1 MQTIINPL
9 VVSVGP
15 TSETIIT
22 PVPMTHHGGGV
33 KKVIAV
39 VAAIAIPIA
48 APAIASAI
56 AGSAVLGATV
66 SAAMATTAGAVVSSA
81 IVGAGLGAITAKVTG
96 GDVKAGAI
104 SGLIGGGIG
113 GYASASKPG
122 MFGNAA
128 TPAANTSTTASTLSG
143 GNTATAGNTTT
154 VAGGEVVNASF
165 TPGGAEAS
173 LSNTAMTGSTVAS
186 SGADAAASLSGSTGF
201 LDTMKT
207 GLSSAGQMIADRLTN
222 PDTLANAVLQVG
234 GAVAAEAIV
243 GTPDTSPETQQAIEE
258 YKKELTALKARD
270 EDAFNA
276 KMDAAKQYMVQ
287 AGYYDPQYFGLQS
300 ANRAA
305 IAEGRKLREF
315 ERKAGLKQGGVSAGD
330 RRRAALS
337 GGANVQSAFD
347 RGFISG
353 VDLQNKAMSTGV
365 GLIPNAPTGAASAQL
380 GLANFYAGQ
389 DSAAQ
394 RAADAKKA
402 NIQKF
407 FGAFSSQSGLTDAER
422 AARAKKSSAGLNT
435 GNMPSLDQKKNNIPD
450 PFVIDPDKK
459 KKDDPQGIVA

>member
-15 TSETIIT
+15 TSEATIT

-39 VAAIAIPIA
+39 VAAVAIPIA
-48 APAIASAI
+48 APIIASSI
-56 AGSAVLGATV
+56 AASTVLGATV

-113 GYASASKPG
+113 GYTAAAKPG
-122 MFGNAA
+122 MFGNP
-128 TPAANTSTTASTLSG
+128 TSTNVANTSSTFSG
-143 GNTATAGNTTT
+143 NAVRAPGADGS
-154 VAGGEVVNASF
+154 VVNANQVVDSS
-165 TPGGAEAS
+165 AA
-173 LSNTAMTGSTVAS
+173 LSNTQGQVMNANLAGSSKLA
-186 SGADAAASLSGSTGF
+186 ADVSNQLSNQVVDKSFTA
-201 LDTMKT
+201 TMKA
-207 GLSSAGQMIADRLTN
+207 GLSNAGEMLVDRLTN
-222 PDTLANAVLQVG
+222 PEVLANAALQVG

-243 GTPDTSPETQQAIEE
+243 GTPPDQSPETQAAIEQ
-258 YKKELTALKARD
+258 YKAELSALKERD
-270 EDAFNA
+270 EAAFNQ
-276 KMDAAKQYMVQ
+276 KLDAAKQYMVQ
-287 AGYYDPQYFGLQS
+287 AGYYDPNYFALQS
-300 ANRAA
+300 ANKAA

-315 ERKAGLKQGGVSAGD
+315 ERKAGLTMGGTSAGE
-330 RRRAALS
+330 RRRAALA

-347 RGFISG
+347 RGFLTG
-353 VDLQNKAMSTGV
+353 QNLQNQVMSTGV
-365 GLIPNAPTGAASAQL
+365 GLIPNAPTSAANAQL

-394 RAADAKKA
+394 QSAQAKKD

-407 FGAFSSQSGLTDAER
+407 FGAFAVNRGKTDAEKEKD
-422 AARAKKSSAGLNT
+422 AKTISAGLKT
-435 GNMPSLDQKKNNIPD
+435 PSMPTLDSNIPNIKPD
-450 PFVIDPDKK
+450 DDKK
-459 KKDDPQGIVA
+459 KNQFGTIAV

>member
-15 TSETIIT
+15 TNETIIT

-39 VAAIAIPIA
+39 VAAVAIPIA

-56 AGSAVLGATV
+56 AGSAFV
-66 SAAMATTAGAVVSSA
+66 SAGVAAAMTTTAGAVVSSA

-113 GYASASKPG
+113 GYSASGRPG

-128 TPAANTSTTASTLSG
+128 TPAGGTTTAATNLSG
-143 GNTATAGNTTT
+143 GNTATAGNT
-154 VAGGEVVNASF
+154 VSAGGIEATNVAY
-165 TPGGAEAS
+165 TPGGDAAGS
-173 LSNTAMTGSTVAS
+173 LSNVSTAGSTVAS
-186 SGADAAASLSGSTGF
+186 GGSSTAAALESSGNF
-201 LDTMKT
+201 LDTMKA
-207 GLSSAGQMIADRLTN
+207 GLSSAGEKIVDRFTN

-243 GTPDTSPETQQAIEE
+243 GTPDQSPESQAAIEE
-258 YKKELTALKARD
+258 YKQELQALKARD

-315 ERKAGLKQGGVSAGD
+315 ERKAGLTTGGVSAGD

-365 GLIPNAPTGAASAQL
+365 GLIPNAPTAGATAQL
-380 GLANFYAGQ
+380 GLANYYARQ

-394 RAADAKKA
+394 RAADAKKS

-407 FGAFSSQSGLTDAER
+407 FGGFSTQSGLTKAQKE
-422 AARAKKSSAGLNT
+422 ANKKDTAGLNT
-435 GNMPSLDQKKNNIPD
+435 GNMPNLDQKKNNIPD
-450 PFVIDPDKK
+450 PFVVDPDKK
-459 KKDDPQGIVA
+459 KDEPLTLGA

>member
-15 TSETIIT
+15 TNETIIT

-39 VAAIAIPIA
+39 VAAVAIPIA

-113 GYASASKPG
+113 GYSAASKPG
-122 MFGNAA
+122 MFGNA
-128 TPAANTSTTASTLSG
+128 TTTNVANTSPNFSG
-143 GNTATAGNTTT
+143 NAVRTPGADGQ
-154 VAGGEVVNASF
+154 VVNASF
-165 TPGGAEAS
+165 NPADAGTTLSNQGGATLQNAS
-173 LSNTAMTGSTVAS
+173 FAGSNVAS
-186 SGADAAASLSGSTGF
+186 GGSSTAAALEGGTGF
-201 LDTMKT
+201 LDTMKA
-207 GLSSAGQMIADRLTN
+207 GLSSAGEKLVDRFTN

-243 GTPDTSPETQQAIEE
+243 GTPDQSPESQAAIEE
-258 YKKELTALKARD
+258 YKQELQALKARD

-315 ERKAGLKQGGVSAGD
+315 ERKAGLTTGGVSAGD

-365 GLIPNAPTGAASAQL
+365 GLIPNAPTGAATAQL
-380 GLANFYAGQ
+380 GLANYYARQ

-394 RAADAKKA
+394 RAADAKKS

-407 FGAFSSQSGLTDAER
+407 FGGFSTQSGLTKAQKE
-422 AARAKKSSAGLNT
+422 ANKKDTAGLNT
-435 GNMPSLDQKKNNIPD
+435 GNMPKLDQKKTNIPD
-450 PFVIDPDKK
+450 PFDPKK
-459 KKDDPQGIVA
+459 KKDEPQGIMV

>member
-15 TSETIIT
+15 TNETIIT

-39 VAAIAIPIA
+39 VAAVAIPIA

-56 AGSAVLGATV
+56 AGSAFV
-66 SAAMATTAGAVVSSA
+66 SAGVAAAMTTTAGAVVSSA

-113 GYASASKPG
+113 GYSASGRPG

-128 TPAANTSTTASTLSG
+128 TPAGGTTTAATNLSG
-143 GNTATAGNTTT
+143 GNTATAGNT
-154 VAGGEVVNASF
+154 VSAGGIEATNVAY
-165 TPGGAEAS
+165 TPGTGAEAS

-186 SGADAAASLSGSTGF
+186 GGSSTAASLSGSTGF

-243 GTPDTSPETQQAIEE
+243 GTPDQSPESQAAIEE
-258 YKKELTALKARD
+258 YKQELQALKARD

-315 ERKAGLKQGGVSAGD
+315 ERKAGLTTGGVSAGD

-365 GLIPNAPTGAASAQL
+365 GLIPSGSPNAANAQL

-389 DSAAQ
+389 DAASQ
-394 RAADAKKA
+394 KAADAKKS

-422 AARAKKSSAGLNT
+422 KKRAQLSGGLDTSNIPPMST
-435 GNMPSLDQKKNNIPD
+435 TPGVITPDELEKNKNNFGTIA
-450 PFVIDPDKK
+450 V
-459 KKDDPQGIVA
+459 